1 MGQNLIILGDPL
13 LIVLWKYFRE
23 HQQKNFCHPLAD
35 FGQGGGVIECTKK
48 EKFVKKIFFQIMLND
63 EVLKICEK

>member
-35 FGQGGGVIECTKK
+35 FGQVGGGGGGGGGGGWLNALKK
-48 EKFVKKIFFQIMLND
+48 KNLWR
-63 EVLKICEK
+63 